1 MNRHRLLP
9 SMSLLTAFEAAARHL
24 SFTRAGEE
32 LALTQSAV
40 SRQVQA
46 LEALLQVELFR
57 RAGRRIT
64 ITDVGAMYA
73 RETAAA
79 MERIRSASSQVAA
92 FRSGVGSLHLATLPT
107 FGSKWLLPRLSAF
120 YARHPGMLVHMHSR
134 IGELDLDKAGMDVAI
149 NVGDGHWP
157 GLLSHKLADDRRV
170 VIASP
175 ALLQRQPLAAPGDVP
190 QHLLLQVA
198 TQPQAW
204 HEWWQ
209 GQALPMRT
217 MRLGPQFEYVAHMI
231 QAAMSGI
238 GIGLVARSL
247 VEEELRSGSLVI
259 ALDIPVPSQR
269 AYYLLY
275 TPEKSSFPPLAAF
288 RDWLLEQAAGPPA
301 SD

>member
-1 MNRHRLLP
+1 
-9 SMSLLTAFEAAARHL
+9 MSLLSAFEAAARHQ

-46 LEALLQVELFR
+46 LEALLEVELFR

-64 ITDVGAMYA
+64 LTDVGAMYA

-79 MERIRSASSQVAA
+79 MERIRSASAQVAA

-107 FGSKWLLPRLSAF
+107 FGSKWLLPRLNAF
-120 YARHPGMLVHMHSR
+120 YTRHPGMLVHMHSR
-134 IGELDLDKAGMDVAI
+134 IGALDLDKAGMDVAI

-157 GLLSHKLADDRRV
+157 GLLSHRLADDRRV

-175 ALLQRQPLAAPGDVP
+175 ALLARQPLATPQDVP
-190 QHLLLQVA
+190 AHLLLQVA

-209 GQALPMRT
+209 AQTLPPRALRM
-217 MRLGPQFEYVAHMI
+217 GPQFEYVAHMI
-231 QAAMSGI
+231 QAAASGI
-238 GIGLVARSL
+238 GIGLVAPTL
-247 VEEELRSGSLVI
+247 IEEELRSGTLVV
-259 ALDIPVPSQR
+259 ALDIPVPTQR

-275 TPEKSSFPPLAAF
+275 TPEKASFPPLAAF
-288 RDWLLEQAAGPPA
+288 RDWLMEQVADPVQE
-301 SD
+301 